1 MRKFKI
7 NKTNEKIEPTKE
19 QINRQKDFSRLHHQY
34 EQLTKR
40 GKKPL
45 YRDWK
50 RLLFWTMIGIVVYLI
65 FSEL

>member
-50 RLLFWTMIGIVVYLI
+50 RLLFWTMIGVILYLI

>member
-1 MRKFKI
+1 MRKFEV
-7 NKTNEKIEPTKE
+7 NKTNEKINPTKE
-19 QINRQKDFSRLHHQY
+19 QINRHKDFSRLHHQY

-50 RLLFWTMIGIVVYLI
+50 RLLFWTMIAVVIYLI
-65 FSEL
+65 LSEL